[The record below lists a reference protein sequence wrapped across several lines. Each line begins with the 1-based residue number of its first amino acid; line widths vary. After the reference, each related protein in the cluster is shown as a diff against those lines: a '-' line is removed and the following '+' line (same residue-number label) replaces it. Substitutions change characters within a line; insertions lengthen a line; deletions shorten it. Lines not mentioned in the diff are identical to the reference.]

1 MRQNRAMARPPLLP
15 EKEVKTRLKA
25 HPAWTHKSGKLHR
38 EFKFAGF
45 SEAFGFMA
53 RAALFAEKIDHHPAW
68 TNIWNK
74 VSVTLDTHDA
84 GGITDL
90 DFRLAAEMDRIAGG

>member
-1 MRQNRAMARPPLLP
+1 MARPPLLP
-15 EKEVKTRLKA
+15 GKEIKARLKA
-25 HPAWTHKSGKLHR
+25 HPAWTHKGGKLHR

-68 TNIWNK
+68 TNVWNK